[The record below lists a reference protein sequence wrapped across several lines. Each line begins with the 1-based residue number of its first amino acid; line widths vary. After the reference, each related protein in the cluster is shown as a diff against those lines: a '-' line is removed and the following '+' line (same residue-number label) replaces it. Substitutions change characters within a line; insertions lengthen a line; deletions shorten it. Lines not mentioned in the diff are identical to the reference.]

1 MKLLDHYF
9 DLPGRR
15 TTVGR
20 EARGAV
26 ATFLTMAYILAVNP
40 QILAAAGI
48 PATSATAC
56 TALAAGV
63 CCILMGLVA
72 NFPVALAAGMG
83 LNAVVAYQ
91 VLPLAGTWQRAMG
104 LVVLD
109 GVIILVLVLLGLRE
123 AVMRAIPR
131 DLRLA
136 IGAGIGLFIA
146 FIGLKNAGVIVSN
159 PATFVAPGSLRDPAA
174 YTALIGLVIT
184 AVLMARRITGALVI
198 GILATTAIGLLNHV
212 TQLPPSFLSMPNFDV
227 AFQADVAGALANLV
241 RRDQLTGHLYPYL
254 LPILLSIVMVDF
266 FDTLG
271 TVTAVAEEG
280 NLMDEPTGRVP
291 GLRRILVVDSL
302 SASIGGLLGS
312 SSNTSYIESAA
323 GVAEGARTG
332 LHSVFVGLLFLAS
345 IFAAPLAAAVPA
357 AATAPALI
365 LVGFL
370 MMSQTARIDYDHLDT
385 AVPAFV
391 TLLAIPLT
399 FSIAHGIGYGF
410 ITFALIKACSL
421 RFRECHPLMYVT
433 AAAFAGYFIWGV
445 A

>member
-1 MKLLDHYF
+1 MKALDRYF
-9 DLPGRR
+9 DLTARQ

-20 EARGAV
+20 EARGAL
-26 ATFLTMAYILAVNP
+26 ATFLTMAYILVANP
-40 QILAAAGI
+40 AILVAAGM
-48 PATSATAC
+48 PRESAIAC

-63 CCILMGLVA
+63 CCLLMGFVG
-72 NFPVALAAGMG
+72 NFPIALAAGMG

-91 VLPLAGTWQRAMG
+91 VTPLAGTWQRAMG

-109 GVIILVLVLLGLRE
+109 GLVVLFLVLMGLRE

-146 FIGLKNAGVIVSN
+146 FIGLKNAGIIVGNSV
-159 PATFVAPGSLRDPAA
+159 TLVAPGSLRQPAA

-184 AVLMARRITGALVI
+184 AVLMARRVKGALVI
-198 GILATTAIGLLNHV
+198 GIVATAAIGLATDV
-212 TQLPPSFLSMPNFDV
+212 TRLPMKFVAMPNFEI

-241 RRDQLTGHLYPYL
+241 RRDAMTGHLYPYL
-254 LPILLSIVMVDF
+254 LPMLLSIVMVDF

-280 NLMDEPTGRVP
+280 GLMEERTGQVP
-291 GLRRILVVDSL
+291 GLRRVLAVDAI
-302 SASIGGLLGS
+302 SASIGGMLGA
-312 SSNTSYIESAA
+312 SSNTCYVESAA

-332 LHSVFVGLLFLAS
+332 LHSVVVGVLFLVAV
-345 IFAAPLAAAVPA
+345 FVAPVAAAVPD

-370 MMSQTARIDYDHLDT
+370 MMSQAARIDYDRLDT

-410 ITFALIKACSL
+410 ITFTLMKVCSL
-421 RFRECHPLMYVT
+421 RFRECHPLMYLT
-433 AAAFAGYFIWGV
+433 AAAFAAYFVWGV